1 MGRGQGERPLA
12 LSAQLRI
19 TLASRTP
26 SHSYFLSN
34 IQHVFVFPFI
44 LLVSTLRGS
53 SQQTLAEKGCQ
64 IQFAWKSLESSNAME
79 GPKS

>member
-12 LSAQLRI
+12 LSAQLI
-19 TLASRTP
+19 ILASHTP
-26 SHSYFLSN
+26 SHSFFLST
-34 IQHVFVFPFI
+34 IQHVFVLPFV

-53 SQQTLAEKGCQ
+53 PQQTLAEKGYQ
-64 IQFAWKSLESSNAME
+64 VQPAWKSLESSNAME